1 MYKNIAKQEKLLLK
15 NLVDYQAGQVVS
27 KTLVQNELVSVTVF
41 STHASGGD
49 AMVTVLEG
57 TGRFTVGGEVF
68 VLTEGETLVMP
79 KDVPHAVYG
88 QERFKMLLVV
98 SF

>member
-41 STHASGGD
+41 SLSLIHI
-49 AMVTVLEG
+49 
-57 TGRFTVGGEVF
+57 
-68 VLTEGETLVMP
+68 
-79 KDVPHAVYG
+79 
-88 QERFKMLLVV
+88 
-98 SF
+98 